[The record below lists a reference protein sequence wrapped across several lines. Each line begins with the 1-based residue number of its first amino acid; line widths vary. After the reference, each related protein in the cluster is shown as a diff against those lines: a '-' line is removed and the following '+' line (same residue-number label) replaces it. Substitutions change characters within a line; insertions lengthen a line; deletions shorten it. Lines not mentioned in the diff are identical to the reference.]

1 MKLVAQNALKCAFK
15 GPSNE
20 TELTGEPEPYLIPHE
35 AKPRERLPAPLDVF
49 YYSQLDFFFVY
60 SKLSAEA
67 RRRAIKRKAE

>member
-49 YYSQLDFFFVY
+49 YYSQLDFFFRLLKTFCR
-60 SKLSAEA
+60 SSEEGNKE
-67 RRRAIKRKAE
+67 KG